1 MKNIDV
7 KSLLI
12 GTLLA
17 STIFL
22 GVAATSPT
30 DKWDKEQRWEVGKVA
45 WQEIPNGDTKW
56 VLQEDS
62 KPVHHSHVWPAGWEP
77 ISYDGKHW
85 RVRKRVK

>member
-22 GVAATSPT
+22 GVAAVPSGTGSSKQALEWDATQTWTIASREFGNPSNHTHPT
-30 DKWDKEQRWEVGKVA
+30 EAEPFAMLSVNGKTMVYYRQR
-45 WQEIPNGDTKW
+45 TK
-56 VLQEDS
+56 
-62 KPVHHSHVWPAGWEP
+62 
-77 ISYDGKHW
+77 
-85 RVRKRVK
+85 